1 MANDPVITLTTD
13 FGLDDAYVGVMK
25 GVLLRICPQCQLVDL
40 THNVP
45 QGDILKASLVLRSAA
60 GYFPAGTVHLAVVD
74 PGVGGSRLPVAIHSG
89 DKYFVGPDN
98 GLFWFLTR
106 RDPPPKAVVLQKR
119 NYFLPKTSTTFH
131 GRDVFAPVAAHLA
144 SGVPLSEFG
153 PQTRELVSLA
163 LPAVTREAGGGL
175 KGQVIYIDHFGN
187 CVTNLSPEE
196 VGCDLSARWMV
207 EMEDGSTIPVGMYY
221 GQVQEGHPLALVGS
235 SGHLELAVRNGSAE
249 KELTLRVGSEFVLR
263 IP

>member
-1 MANDPVITLTTD
+1 MPNDPVITLTTD

-25 GVLLRICPQCQLVDL
+25 GVLLRICPQCRLVDL
-40 THNVP
+40 THSVP

-60 GYFPAGTVHLAVVD
+60 GFFPAGTVHLAVVD
-74 PGVGGSRLPVAIHSG
+74 PGVGGNRLPVAIHAG
-89 DKYFVGPDN
+89 NKYFVGPDN

-106 RDPPPKAVVLQKR
+106 RDPPPRAVVLEKR
-119 NYFLPKTSTTFH
+119 TYFLPKTSTTFH

-153 PQTRELVSLA
+153 PQTRALTSLSV
-163 LPAVTREAGGGL
+163 PDVVREASGRMR
-175 KGQVIYIDHFGN
+175 GQVIYIDHFGN

-196 VGCDLSARWMV
+196 LGCDLSSHWIV
-207 EMEDGSTIPVGMYY
+207 VLEDGSRIPVGAYY
-221 GQVQEGHPLALVGS
+221 GQVEEGHPLALVGS

-249 KELTLRVGSEFVLR
+249 KELALRLGSEFILSM
-263 IP
+263 P